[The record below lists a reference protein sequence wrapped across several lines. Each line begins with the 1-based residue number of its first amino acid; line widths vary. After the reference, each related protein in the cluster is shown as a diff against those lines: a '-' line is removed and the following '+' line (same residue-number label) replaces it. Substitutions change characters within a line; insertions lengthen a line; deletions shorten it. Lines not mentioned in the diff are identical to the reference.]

1 MFLHNFV
8 FQTSLIREVKHDVYG
23 KRQTVGRCMSQKH
36 ENLRFSACLTLLRS
50 FSIYL
55 GNRQE
60 RSLKKSSFSV
70 FWQKENFILPFAV
83 NVMLNLPVDSRLTTH
98 DSFDSLILY
107 THCWWWLAFRQPVQK
122 LSSESSD
129 SFSHLEIQKPW
140 WAIWWVN
147 R

>member
-1 MFLHNFV
+1 MFLHNFF

-60 RSLKKSSFSV
+60 RSLNKSSFSV

-98 DSFDSLILY
+98 DSRLIWLINTLHSLLMVTGVSTTCTEAI
-107 THCWWWLAFRQPVQK
+107 FRVQ
-122 LSSESSD
+122 
-129 SFSHLEIQKPW
+129 W
-140 WAIWWVN
+140 
-147 R
+147 